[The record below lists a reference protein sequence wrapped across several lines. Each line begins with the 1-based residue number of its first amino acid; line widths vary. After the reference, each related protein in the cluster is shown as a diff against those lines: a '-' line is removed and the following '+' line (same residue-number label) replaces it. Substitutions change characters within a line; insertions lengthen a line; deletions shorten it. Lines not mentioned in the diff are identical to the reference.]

1 MLLVPELPYVYMRAL
16 TLGASW
22 EVLKSS
28 VSNTSMDGVTNNSK
42 KTIARFANSNHNDR
56 PPLRRELRRRSVTII
71 LRRCLRLRLQV
82 CASNRLRLQLRR
94 SRN

>member
-42 KTIARFANSNHNDR
+42 KQLLDLRIQTITIV
-56 PPLRRELRRRSVTII
+56 PLSDV
-71 LRRCLRLRLQV
+71 
-82 CASNRLRLQLRR
+82 S
-94 SRN
+94 